1 MSILTWITGKELE
14 RKINNNGDHFLEEK
28 HENCIA
34 AVRVCCTCN
43 TVFLLIRNKSV
54 LHVQSLFFANRQYSY
69 SPTVLGRVGL
79 DHECEAHAGNFSP
92 RRQTNMRKLR
102 RSLPNLRKIVH
113 IVKFRRAY
121 TLERDNYFKQ
131 QRKICSLLLR
141 KTAILIIIILMRRV
155 LGERVYNLI

>member
-1 MSILTWITGKELE
+1 MRV
-14 RKINNNGDHFLEEK
+14 RKQIHLDGLHCQHHLWAVLGDK
-28 HENCIA
+28 HSWLA
-34 AVRVCCTCN
+34 YLMVD
-43 TVFLLIRNKSV
+43 
-54 LHVQSLFFANRQYSY
+54 FFPRMNRQYSY

-92 RRQTNMRKLR
+92 RGQTNMRKLR
-102 RSLPNLRKIVH
+102 LSLLNLRILFN

-121 TLERDNYFKQ
+121 TLERRHHYLKQ
-131 QRKICSLLLR
+131 QRKICSLLLT